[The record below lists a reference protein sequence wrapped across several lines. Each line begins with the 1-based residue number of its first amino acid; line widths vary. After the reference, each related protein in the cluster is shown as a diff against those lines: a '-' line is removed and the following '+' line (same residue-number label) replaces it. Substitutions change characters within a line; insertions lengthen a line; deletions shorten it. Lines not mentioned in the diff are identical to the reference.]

1 MTPPTVDSE
10 MKDEIEAAC
19 LSLNKHNLTRTMN
32 IKHFKNRIMHLRLS
46 DPNNRD
52 RSRSAGLILQLRMKL
67 QITLERRKYFGVNDS
82 SSE

>member
-10 MKDEIEAAC
+10 MKDEIEGAC

-32 IKHFKNRIMHLRLS
+32 IKHFKNRLS
-46 DPNNRD
+46 DPNKRD
-52 RSRSAGLILQLRMKL
+52 RSRSAGLILQLRMKS